1 MALLAAC
8 SGAPDDGSSSA
19 SALST
24 ARFVPSS
31 AALRVGEDVRLAYDD
46 APTWTNAKTCAG
58 KLRPG
63 GKAGKGAGHKE
74 CAAMCLANGGP
85 MGLLTTKGTLY
96 VLTMNH
102 DKADA
107 FNEAKKHAGDM
118 VKVTGPVMMRN
129 ATRALEVE
137 AVVAM

>member
-1 MALLAAC
+1 MKRILGVCLVLAMALCLF
-8 SGAPDDGSSSA
+8 GA
-19 SALST
+19 
-24 ARFVPSS
+24 
-31 AALRVGEDVRLAYDD
+31 LAYADT
-46 APTWTNAKTCAG
+46 PMNMNHSAKASHKVMSKTVTGEIVDLSCY
-58 KLRPG
+58 L